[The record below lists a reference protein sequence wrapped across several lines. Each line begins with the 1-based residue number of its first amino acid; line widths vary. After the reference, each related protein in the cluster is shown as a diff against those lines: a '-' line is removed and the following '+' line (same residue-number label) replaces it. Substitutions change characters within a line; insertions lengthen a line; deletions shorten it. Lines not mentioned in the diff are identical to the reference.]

1 MKRTIII
8 VLAFFILLL
17 TATGCGKTYER
28 PWDQFCFEL
37 DGGLD
42 VKKEIALS
50 SEDIDYILDILNNG
64 KWINSLSNCGYDFVF
79 YTAKQEVGYQS
90 SCGTF
95 NDWTNQ
101 RSMTVTEEQY
111 KIINELLNIR
121 DLSITQEKAEEIAIK
136 RCNVNYDYIE
146 TTYVDSDCSWKVEFW
161 QSGAKIA
168 TQTVTIDSKGNVLSV
183 HYAE

>member
-1 MKRTIII
+1 MYQDVFVKGKKKMKRTII
-8 VLAFFILLL
+8 VFLAFVFLLL

-37 DGGLD
+37 DGG
-42 VKKEIALS
+42 EIALS
-50 SEDIDYILDILNNG
+50 SKDVNYIIDIWNNG

-101 RSMTVTEEQY
+101 RSMTVTEEQRQ
-111 KIINELLNIR
+111 KIN
-121 DLSITQEKAEEIAIK
+121 SI
-136 RCNVNYDYIE
+136 
-146 TTYVDSDCSWKVEFW
+146 
-161 QSGAKIA
+161 
-168 TQTVTIDSKGNVLSV
+168 L
-183 HYAE
+183 H